1 MAPSIRP
8 FSTIG
13 MAPPPAI
20 TRPLLDTIR
29 LWNQACPAALL
40 SSSVGCWKLAAVYA
54 LFMAMSTVIGRAV
67 SMRPRATSRPL
78 SSTTTAVIARSMLS
92 ASAWAAWM
100 SCIAFSTEMLMLVCS
115 ETFRLERGLPG
126 RRGCVYTGGG
136 LEARA
141 PRLQVL
147 GRPDDRAP
155 HVRDGAAV
163 EPKPF
168 LGLLEVA
175 ADDVREVIDVDD
187 GVRVERV
194 EIVEGDQ
201 AAGHVPFVVARPLV
215 LLFNVRL
222 DLVIRPHQ
230 LDVHLRVLVTNGVV
244 WEEPERLV
252 AADRPTDLF
261 VDVRGDELLAPVAMI
276 ATDEPDDADIVQEA
290 GHDDLLVVAVS
301 QGEGGALE
309 QMGLRGREP
318 VLEE

>member
-13 MAPPPAI
+13 IAPPPAI

-100 SCIAFSTEMLMLVCS
+100 LCIAFSTEMLMLVCS
-115 ETFRLERGLPG
+115 ETFRLESPRG
-126 RRGCVYTGGG
+126 
-136 LEARA
+136 
-141 PRLQVL
+141 LQVL
-147 GRPDDRAP
+147 GRPDHRAP

-163 EPKPF
+163 EPEPF

-175 ADDVREVIDVDD
+175 ADDVREVLDVDD
-187 GVRVERV
+187 GVG
-194 EIVEGDQ
+194 VEG
-201 AAGHVPFVVARPLV
+201 VEVV
-215 LLFNVRL
+215 
-222 DLVIRPHQ
+222 
-230 LDVHLRVLVTNGVV
+230 
-244 WEEPERLV
+244 
-252 AADRPTDLF
+252 
-261 VDVRGDELLAPVAMI
+261 
-276 ATDEPDDADIVQEA
+276 
-290 GHDDLLVVAVS
+290 
-301 QGEGGALE
+301 EG
-309 QMGLRGREP
+309 
-318 VLEE
+318 